1 MAGPRLPGP
10 PGIASG
16 GFQGGVPVR
25 PAAPQNG
32 NEFTELSD
40 ALGSLSGSVS
50 RAGTQYLQQQNQA
63 KIATSEQLREAADK
77 EAEVIKA
84 QLQGYTAAQIG
95 ESLNS
100 EPMAAKFRENPYI
113 LPAVNIHRGRVA
125 AGETFQSMIEEGVNV
140 KDPKAVQEYLKGA
153 TGELKDPFL
162 AAGFNEEW
170 ARRDAQLRSLQ
181 SQEALERAEADRSAM
196 GATEFDAV
204 WTDTLKATGSATEAA
219 AATISAL
226 YNGEGVNGWEATDIV
241 ISKMR
246 AAAVE
251 GNIEMVEALANAPRG
266 RAPSLAADAKVGDEV
281 ATHIRNARTTWKEQR
296 ELIHVETR
304 TSLNDMIDAGATR
317 AKLENSPEGK
327 LLQAEDPE
335 KWGQVVERHRSK
347 VEQAREESKRRAIAS
362 ARVSAERNLV
372 GQAASMIADGRGEFI
387 QNFVTDLGDGNV
399 LSVTAAS
406 LKQDGMAALRS
417 AVFPDGFEDIA
428 DEKLPAAKQYTRKL
442 ADSGMKDPLIEGH
455 LQGAGAYMNPENIV
469 GNEKYVANAL
479 KLYRQLDASVALQ
492 YVPDAKTRAVYAAAD
507 QMLTA
512 NPKLTV
518 EQAMSRAV
526 ANATLPKV
534 KDTPKNIRDV
544 AAGIRLQ
551 DYANPKQG
559 GLFGIGAGPNMVD
572 VGDSPLYNELIDR
585 TAEFQ
590 QYGMDG
596 PAALAAAK
604 KEVEGSYISV
614 HGRPLR
620 LPNDPKYAGQ
630 TPEKW
635 SQTVNLALDHAAA
648 TSKAGGKASDYII
661 THANGVVYTVRRPDG
676 DIDFLTAE
684 QIMKM
689 AGARLQTQAKS
700 DQYGRLAAANR
711 AAKYDPDD
719 ALDKANKAARNK

>member
-10 PGIASG
+10 PGIATG

-25 PAAPQNG
+25 PATPQNG

-40 ALGSLSGSVS
+40 ALGPLSGTVS
-50 RAGTQYLQQQNQA
+50 RAGTQYLQQKNQA
-63 KIATSEQLREAADK
+63 KITKADALREEADK

-125 AGETFQSMIEEGVNV
+125 AGETFQAMIEEGVNV
-140 KDPKAVQEYLKGA
+140 KDPKAVQQYLQGA
-153 TGELKDPFL
+153 TGDLKDPFL

-170 ARRDAQLRSLQ
+170 GRRDAQLRSIQ

-204 WTDTLKATGSATEAA
+204 WTDTLKATGSAKDAA
-219 AATISAL
+219 SATISAL

-246 AAAVE
+246 AAAVT
-251 GNIEMVEALANAPRG
+251 GDVEMVEALANAPRG
-266 RAPSLAADAKVGDEV
+266 SAPSLAADAKVGDEV
-281 ATHIRNARTTWKEQR
+281 ATHLRNARTTWKEKR
-296 ELIHVETR
+296 ELVHVDTR
-304 TSLNDMIDAGATR
+304 TTLNDMIDAGATR

-347 VEQAREESKRRAIAS
+347 VEQAREESERRAIAS
-362 ARVSAERNLV
+362 AKVNAERNLV
-372 GQAASMIADGRGEFI
+372 GQAAMMIADGRGEFI
-387 QNFVTDLGDGNV
+387 QNYAADLGDGNV

-406 LKQDGMAALRS
+406 LKTDGMNALRAS
-417 AVFPDGFEDIA
+417 IFPDGFEAVEDT
-428 DEKLPAAKQYTRKL
+428 KLPAVKQYTRKL
-442 ADSGMKDPLIEGH
+442 ADSGMKDPMLEGH

-479 KLYRQLDASVALQ
+479 KLYRQMDASVALQ
-492 YVPDAKTRAVYAAAD
+492 YVPDSKTRAVYAAAD
-507 QMLTA
+507 QMLMA

-526 ANATLPKV
+526 GNATMPKV

-551 DYANPKQG
+551 DHANPKVG
-559 GLFGIGAGPNMVD
+559 GLFGIGDGPNMVD
-572 VGDSPLYNELIDR
+572 VADSPLYNELVDR
-585 TAEFQ
+585 TAEYQ
-590 QYGMDG
+590 QYGMDA

-620 LPNDPKYAGQ
+620 LPNDPRYAAQ

-648 TSKAGGKASDYII
+648 TSKAGGKASDYTI

-676 DIDFLTAE
+676 DIDFLTVE
-684 QIMKM
+684 QILKM
-689 AGARLQTQAKS
+689 AVARSQANATS
-700 DQYGRLAAANR
+700 AQYGRIAAATT
-711 AAKYDPDD
+711 AAK
-719 ALDKANKAARNK
+719 NN